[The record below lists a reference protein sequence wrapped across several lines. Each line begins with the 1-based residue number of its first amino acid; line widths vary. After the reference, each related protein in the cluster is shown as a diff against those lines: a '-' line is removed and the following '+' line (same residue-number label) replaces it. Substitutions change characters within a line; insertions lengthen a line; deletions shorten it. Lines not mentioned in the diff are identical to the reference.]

1 MSPKTIALTEAV
13 SRYLFDVTVNE
24 PSILR
29 ELREETMKLPG
40 ANMQIAPEQG
50 QFMRLLVELISASRC
65 LEVGVYTGYSSLSV
79 GLALPP
85 DGRLIACDVNAET
98 SSIAQRYWQRA
109 GIAQKMQL
117 ELRPG
122 AETLSRLIESNHA
135 CSFDFAFI
143 DADKECYDVYY
154 EHCLTLLRPGGL
166 VAIDNALWDGR
177 VADSSALDSST
188 VAIRA
193 LNAKISADDRVSSS
207 LVPIGD
213 GLLLARKK

>member
-13 SRYLFDVTVNE
+13 SKYLFDVTVKE
-24 PSILR
+24 PAILR

-65 LEVGVYTGYSSLSV
+65 LEIGVYTGYSSTSV
-79 GLALPP
+79 GLALPS
-85 DGRLIACDVNAET
+85 DGLLVACDVNPET
-98 SSIAQRYWQRA
+98 SRIAQRYWRRA
-109 GIAQKMQL
+109 GIFPKMQL
-117 ELRPG
+117 EFRPA
-122 AETLSRLIESNHA
+122 AETLARLIESHQSGN
-135 CSFDFAFI
+135 FDFAFI
-143 DADKECYDVYY
+143 DADKESYDSYY
-154 EHCLTLLRPGGL
+154 ERCLTLLRPGGL

-177 VADSSALDSST
+177 VADSTAVDPST
-188 VAIRA
+188 IAIRA
-193 LNAKISADDRVSSS
+193 LNLKVSADDRVTSS